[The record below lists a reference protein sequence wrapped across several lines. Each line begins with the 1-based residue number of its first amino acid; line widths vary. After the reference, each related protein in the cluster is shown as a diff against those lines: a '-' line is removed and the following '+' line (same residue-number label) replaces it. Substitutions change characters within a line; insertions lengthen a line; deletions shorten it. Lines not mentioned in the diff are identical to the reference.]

1 VALFIGIHKLSRGA
15 KEKQMKDGWKN
26 YRKACKKMGLKPIS
40 VSYSTKKRIAWCQT
54 EAKSQSEVRKAH
66 QNVSIPLADVI
77 EAKTLR

>member
-1 VALFIGIHKLSRGA
+1 MPIFIGIHKLSRGT
-15 KEKQMKDGWKN
+15 KGNQMKNGWKK
-26 YRKACKKMGLKPIS
+26 YRQACRKMRLKPIS
-40 VSYSTKKRIAWCQT
+40 VTYSIKKRIAWCQT